1 MFKIIVMAGSLLF
14 SGVSLAQECVSV
26 DTDKAKLT
34 FTGYKYSDKTGVSG
48 TFKKIDWFAPSEQAL
63 TDVLAGSALAI
74 QTASID
80 AGAQARDVN
89 IKASLFKTLMRGHT
103 IRAVARS
110 ISPSAHK
117 LNVDL
122 FMGGGV
128 RPVALD
134 YSTKGGEVILK
145 GTIDLMDLGYTKA
158 FKALADKCH
167 DLHTGEDGQAKTWS
181 DVAIEVRVPY
191 TQC

>member
-1 MFKIIVMAGSLLF
+1 MFKILMLASALLF

-34 FTGYKYSDKTGVSG
+34 FTGYKFSEKTPVSG
-48 TFKKIDWFAPSEQAL
+48 TFKEINWFAPSEQAL

-74 QTASID
+74 QTSSID
-80 AGAQARDVN
+80 AGAEARDAN

-110 ISPSAHK
+110 ISPSAKK

-128 RPVALD
+128 RPVSLD
-134 YSTKGGEVILK
+134 YTTKNGEVVLK
-145 GTIDLMDLGYTKA
+145 GVVDLMDLGYTEA
-158 FKALADKCH
+158 FKALADQCR
-167 DLHTGEDGQAKTWS
+167 DLHTGTDGKAKTWS
-181 DVAIEVRVPY
+181 DVAIEVRVPF
-191 TQC
+191 TKC

>member
-1 MFKIIVMAGSLLF
+1 MLKVITLLIAVFLSAAGF
-14 SGVSLAQECVSV
+14 SQECVSV
-26 DTDKAKLT
+26 DTNKAELK
-34 FTGYKYSDKTGVSG
+34 FTGYKFSEKAGVSG
-48 TFKKIDWFAPSEQAL
+48 TFKEINWFAPNEQAL
-63 TDVLAGSALAI
+63 NDVLAGSALAI

-80 AGAQARDVN
+80 AGDPARDEN

-110 ISPSAHK
+110 ISPESKK

-128 RPVALD
+128 RPVTLD
-134 YSTKGGEVILK
+134 YEAKDGEIVLK
-145 GTIDLMDLGYTKA
+145 GQVDLMELGYTKA
-158 FKALADKCH
+158 FKALADQCR
-167 DLHTGEDGQAKTWS
+167 DLHTGVDGKAKTWS

-191 TQC
+191 TKC